1 MAKFMD
7 QAIGSWEA
15 ASVAGV
21 HWTQPAVMA
30 KKGLITSRP
39 IKSPTA
45 TGTDRI
51 FGLYS
56 LAQIDADYHDYEDA
70 KTTGTRRGG
79 SRSCLHLRPAALKKL
94 AALPVKI
101 AFDDAVGAGE
111 AATIMG
117 CHWTWPPRLAR
128 AGKIEGRVVHNGRAG
143 TASDRLWIFSRKS
156 CERNASETKQLLRA
170 GAKVGRPRRSLK
182 NK

>member
-1 MAKFMD
+1 MAKLND

-15 ASVAGV
+15 AAVAGV

-30 KKGLITSRP
+30 KKGLITSRA

-45 TGTDRI
+45 TGTDRV
-51 FGLYS
+51 FALYS
-56 LAQIDADYHDYEDA
+56 MAQIDADYHDYEDA
-70 KTTGTRRGG
+70 QATRTRRRPRGY
-79 SRSCLHLRPAALKKL
+79 LHLRPAGLKKL
-94 AALPVKI
+94 LALAVKI
-101 AFDDAVGAGE
+101 DFNDAVGAGE

-143 TASDRLWIFSRKS
+143 TTSDRLWIFSRKS
-156 CERNASETKQLLRA
+156 CERNASEAKQLLRA
-170 GAKVGRPRRSLK
+170 GIKPGRPRRTLQK
-182 NK
+182 K

>member
-1 MAKFMD
+1 MARLHD

-15 ASVAGV
+15 AAVAGV

-30 KKGLITSRP
+30 KKGLITSRA

-45 TGTDRI
+45 TGTDRV
-51 FGLYS
+51 FSLYS
-56 LAQIDADYHDYEDA
+56 LAQIDADYHDYEDVQA
-70 KTTGTRRGG
+70 TRTRRRPRGY
-79 SRSCLHLRPAALKKL
+79 LHLRPAGLKKL
-94 AALPVKI
+94 LSLPVKI
-101 AFDDAVGAGE
+101 DFDDAVGAGE

-128 AGKIEGRVVHNGRAG
+128 AGKIDGRVVHNGRAG

-156 CERNASETKQLLRA
+156 CERNASEAKQLLRS
-170 GAKVGRPRRSLK
+170 GTKVGRPRRQLK
-182 NK
+182 KK

>member
-1 MAKFMD
+1 MSKLKD

-15 ASVAGV
+15 AAVAGV

-30 KKGLITSRP
+30 KKGLITSRA
-39 IKSPTA
+39 IKSPTS
-45 TGTDRI
+45 TGTDRV
-51 FGLYS
+51 FSLYS

-70 KTTGTRRGG
+70 QATRTRRRPRGY
-79 SRSCLHLRPAALKKL
+79 LHLRPAAVKKL
-94 AALPVKI
+94 LALPVKI
-101 AFDDAVGAGE
+101 DFDDAVGAGE

-117 CHWTWPPRLAR
+117 CHWTWPPRLAK

-156 CERNASETKQLLRA
+156 CERNVSETKQLLRA
-170 GAKVGRPRRSLK
+170 GTKVGRPRRQLQK
-182 NK
+182 K